1 MEALLVELISKYPTL
16 AMIFMVVGVLRAIF
30 KPLMT
35 LLHSYVEATPST
47 KDNEVLAKVKESKV
61 YSAVVWLLDYTASIK
76 LPKKEVKKDA

>member
-61 YSAVVWLLDYTASIK
+61 YSAVVWLT
-76 LPKKEVKKDA
+76 